1 MNSES
6 VRSGP
11 DITDG
16 PFEETRDLYDRAG
29 IGGVAGFGSWPAVVV
44 VDFQYGFTSTESP
57 VGGDFSEV
65 IDRTLELLAVA
76 REAACP
82 IVFTTVA
89 FPAGTENTLRWLD
102 KMQSMRSFIAGS
114 RWCEIDDR
122 LGRRDDEP
130 ILPKVASSGFF
141 GTPLSAILTSFGV
154 DTLIVVGCVTSGCV
168 RATVVDGVSN
178 GYRVIVPFECV
189 GDRSA
194 QPHEASLFDI
204 ESKYGDLMSV
214 DDVCAALKGISGRK
228 GEGQR

>member
-1 MNSES
+1 VSDDAA
-6 VRSGP
+6 RSGS
-11 DITDG
+11 DDG
-16 PFEETRDLYDRAG
+16 TFDETRDLYNRAG
-29 IGGVAGFGSWPAVVV
+29 IGGTAGFGSSPAVIV

-57 VGGDFSEV
+57 AGGDFSEV
-65 IDRTLELLAVA
+65 IERTVELLTVA
-76 REAACP
+76 REAGCP
-82 IVFTTVA
+82 ILFTTVA
-89 FPAGTENTLRWLD
+89 FPAGTENKLRWLD

-114 RWCEIDDR
+114 HWCDIDHR
-122 LGRRDDEP
+122 LQRRENEP

-168 RATVVDGVSN
+168 RATVVDGVSY

-194 QPHEASLFDI
+194 APHDASLFDI

-214 DDVCAALKGISGRK
+214 GDVCAAIKEVSARNDQ
-228 GEGQR
+228 GQPL

>member
-1 MNSES
+1 VSNDPPRTGANQPQSAF
-6 VRSGP
+6 
-11 DITDG
+11 DA
-16 PFEETRDLYDRAG
+16 TRDLYGRAG
-29 IGGVAGFGSWPAVVV
+29 IGGVAGFGLSPAVVV
-44 VDFQYGFTSTESP
+44 VDFQYGFTSPDSP
-57 VGGDFSEV
+57 AGGDFSAV
-65 IDRTLELLAVA
+65 IDRTVELLAVA
-76 REAACP
+76 REASCP

-89 FPAGTENTLRWLD
+89 FPAGTENTFPWLD

-114 RWCEIDDR
+114 RWCEIDER
-122 LGRRDDEP
+122 LQRRIDEP

-178 GYRVIVPFECV
+178 GYRIIVPIECV

-194 QPHEASLFDI
+194 APHEASLFDI

-214 DDVCAALKGISGRK
+214 DDVCAAVKGIRGRK
-228 GEGQR
+228 GQGQR